1 MLVFGISDLLNLF
14 NSAKLIFH
22 FQMVFVLIG
31 LEYFDSILGDS
42 QTVFSG
48 DEAFNSSKIG
58 VFLGLFD
65 DWIVLEGFDV
75 VH

>member
-1 MLVFGISDLLNLF
+1 
-14 NSAKLIFH
+14 
-22 FQMVFVLIG
+22 MVFVLIG